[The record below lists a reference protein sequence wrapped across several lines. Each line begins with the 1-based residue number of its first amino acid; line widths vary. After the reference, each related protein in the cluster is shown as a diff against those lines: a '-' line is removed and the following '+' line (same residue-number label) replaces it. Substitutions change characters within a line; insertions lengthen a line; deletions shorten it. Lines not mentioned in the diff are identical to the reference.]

1 MAESRE
7 SVDVVIIGAGHNGL
21 TCAGYLARAGLTVKV
36 LERRDVVGGAALTQ
50 EFHPGFRNSVY
61 SYVVSLLD
69 PVVIRDLDLERHG
82 LTILERPAGSF
93 LPLPNAGYL
102 HLPRDPAGARAA
114 IARHS
119 QKDAA
124 IHETFER
131 RLSAVASVLREA
143 ALRPPPNLGGGWRD
157 LLGAAG
163 MANRLRRLDGQAQA
177 TLAELFTKSVGDYL
191 DQWFESDA
199 LKGLYGFEGIVG
211 NFVGP
216 YYPGSAYVL
225 LHHAFGQTQGRGG
238 AWGHAK
244 GGMGSITRAMAQ
256 SATAHGV
263 AIEVEAPVSEVLVD
277 GGRAVGVRLEDGR
290 TVKAGIV
297 AGNVNPRLL
306 FLEMLDPAVLP
317 DDFVRRMRGWRC
329 GSGTFRMNVAL
340 SELPRFSCLAG
351 VGEPGS
357 YLNSTIDIC
366 PSLGY
371 IQDAHDDAKRLGWA
385 RRPIVSMC
393 IPSTLDDSLAP
404 AGAHVASLF
413 CQHFNPE
420 LPDGRQWDDV
430 RETVADLIVETVDEH
445 APGFR
450 ASVLGRQIKSPA
462 DLERDL
468 GLVGGDIFHGALHLD
483 QIYSLRPAAG
493 FAAYRSPLKGLYLC
507 GSGAHPGGGVSG
519 LPGRNAA
526 LRILADRRSWRRK
539 GASEVRV

>member
-1 MAESRE
+1 MQQGGDQYDAI
-7 SVDVVIIGAGHNGL
+7 VIGAGHNGL
-21 TCAGYLARAGLTVKV
+21 ACAGYLARAGLSVKV

-69 PVVIRDLDLERHG
+69 PVVIRDLDLARHG

-93 LPLPNAGYL
+93 LPLAEGDFL
-102 HLPRDPAGARAA
+102 HVPRDPAGARTA

-119 QKDAA
+119 PRDAEVHA
-124 IHETFER
+124 VFEE
-131 RLSAVASVLREA
+131 RLLSVAAVLRDA

-157 LLGAAG
+157 LFGALG
-163 MANRLRRLDGQAQA
+163 MANRLRRLDGEGQA

-191 DQWFESDA
+191 DQWFDCDA

-216 YYPGSAYVL
+216 YHPGSAYVL

-244 GGMGSITRAMAQ
+244 GGMGAITQAMAR
-256 SATAHGV
+256 SAAAHG
-263 AIEVEAPVSEVLVD
+263 ADIETDAPVREVLLEN
-277 GGRAVGVRLEDGR
+277 GRAAGVRLDDGR
-290 TVKAGIV
+290 TVTAGIV

-306 FLEMLDPAVLP
+306 YLEMLDPAVLP
-317 DDFVRRMRGWRC
+317 PDFLRRMRAWRC

-340 SELPRFSCLAG
+340 SELPRFACLD
-351 VGEPGS
+351 GEPS
-357 YLNSTIDIC
+357 PEAFLNSTIDIC
-366 PSLGY
+366 PSLSY
-371 IQDAHDDAKRLGWA
+371 MQDAYDDARVRGWA
-385 RRPIVSMC
+385 RRPVVSMC

-404 AGAHVASLF
+404 PGAHVASLF
-413 CQHFNPE
+413 CQHFNPD
-420 LPDGRQWDDV
+420 LPVGQSWDDV
-430 RETVADLIVETVDEH
+430 RETVADLIVETVDDY
-445 APGFR
+445 APGFK
-450 ASVLGRQIKSPA
+450 ASVLGRQIKSPT

-493 FAAYRSPLKGLYLC
+493 YAAYRSPVDGLYLC

-526 LRILADRRSWRRK
+526 LGILADRRRRR
-539 GASEVRV
+539 GN

>member
-1 MAESRE
+1 MAKGADSI
-7 SVDVVIIGAGHNGL
+7 DVVIIGAGHNGL
-21 TCAGYLARAGLTVKV
+21 ACAAYLARAGLSVKV
-36 LERRDVVGGAALTQ
+36 LERRDVVGGAALTE

-93 LPLPNAGYL
+93 LPLSDAQFL
-102 HLPRDPAGARAA
+102 HVPRDPVGARAA
-114 IARHS
+114 IAHHS
-119 QKDAA
+119 RKDAA
-124 IHETFER
+124 IHETFED

-163 MANRLRRLDGQAQA
+163 MANRLRRLDGEGQA

-216 YYPGSAYVL
+216 YHPGSAYVL
-225 LHHAFGQTQGRGG
+225 LHHAFGQTQGRSG

-244 GGMGSITRAMAQ
+244 GGMGAITRAMAR
-256 SATAHGV
+256 SAAARGV
-263 AIEVEAPVSEVLVD
+263 EIELEAPVREVLVE
-277 GGRAVGVRLEDGR
+277 GGRAAGVRLADGR

-306 FLEMLDPAVLP
+306 FLEMLDPSLLP

-351 VGEPGS
+351 VDDPTA

-366 PSLGY
+366 PSLDY
-371 IQDAHDDAKRLGWA
+371 MQDAYDDARRQGWA

-404 AGAHVASLF
+404 PGAHVASLF
-413 CQHFNPE
+413 CQHFNPD
-420 LPDGRQWDDV
+420 LPDGQSWDDA
-430 RETVADLIVETVDEH
+430 RETVADLIIDTVEEY

-450 ASVLGRQIKSPA
+450 AAVIGRQVKTPL

-526 LRILADRRSWRRK
+526 GRILADRKRWRRWRRD
-539 GASEVRV
+539 GVT

>member
-1 MAESRE
+1 MAKGADR
-7 SVDVVIIGAGHNGL
+7 VDVVIIGAGHNGL
-21 TCAGYLARAGLTVKV
+21 VCAGYLARAGLSVKI

-69 PVVIRDLDLERHG
+69 PVVIRDLELDRHG

-93 LPLPNAGYL
+93 LPLPDAGYL
-102 HLPRDPAGARAA
+102 HVPRDAAGARAA

-119 QKDAA
+119 EKDAA

-131 RLSAVASVLREA
+131 RLESVAAVLRDA

-163 MANRLRRLDGQAQA
+163 MANRLRRLDGEAQA

-216 YYPGSAYVL
+216 YHPGSAYVL

-238 AWGHAK
+238 AWGHAR
-244 GGMGSITRAMAQ
+244 GGMGAITQAMAR
-256 SATAHGV
+256 SAAMHGV
-263 AIEVEAPVSEVLVD
+263 DIELKAPVREILVD
-277 GGRAVGVRLEDGR
+277 GDCAVGVRLADGR
-290 TVKAGIV
+290 TVKAGVV

-306 FLEMLDPAVLP
+306 FLEMLDPAALP

-340 SELPRFSCLAG
+340 SELPRFSCLAAVDDPAG
-351 VGEPGS
+351 

-371 IQDAHDDAKRLGWA
+371 IQDAYDEARRLGWA

-413 CQHFNPE
+413 CQHFNPD
-420 LPDGRQWDDV
+420 LPEGRHWDDV

-445 APGFR
+445 APGFK

-526 LRILADRRSWRRK
+526 LRILADRRSWAR
-539 GASEVRV
+539 A